1 MKNMFL
7 AAATLICFSS
17 QSFANKI
24 IQIDGGKAVSLYLAL
39 SSAGIQ
45 SVDNKVGTSGLYC
58 SIQKESQAGDPGAK
72 REYIT
77 LANCSADSSEQ
88 INEIDGRKAMKL
100 ISALTK
106 AKVPM
111 TKDHSAPAGVQAK
124 SLFVQSIECSKTTE
138 VGQNEKLQEVY
149 FELVNCSIEI

>member
-7 AAATLICFSS
+7 ATAALLCFAS
-17 QSFANKI
+17 QSFANKT
-24 IQIDGGKAVSLYLAL
+24 IQIDGAKAVSLYIAL
-39 SSAGIQ
+39 TSAGIQ
-45 SVDNKVGTSGLYC
+45 SVDNKLSTSGLYC
-58 SIQKESQAGDPGAK
+58 SIQKESQSGDPGAK
-72 REYIT
+72 PEYIT
-77 LANCSADSSEQ
+77 LANCSADASEH
-88 INEIDGRKAMKL
+88 INAIDGRKAMKL
-100 ISALTK
+100 ISALTN

-111 TKDHSAPAGVQAK
+111 TKDDAAPAGVQAT